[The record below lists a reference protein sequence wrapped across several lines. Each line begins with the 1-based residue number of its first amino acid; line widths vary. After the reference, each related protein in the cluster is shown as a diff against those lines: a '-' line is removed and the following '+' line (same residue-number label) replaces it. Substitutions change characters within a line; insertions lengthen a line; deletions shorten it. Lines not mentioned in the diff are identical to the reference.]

1 MVTRTSRLFLVALA
15 SAALVLAA
23 AATPAGASRSFTLT
37 AILYGDPDEKIAL
50 GSLELRLSQSVGDPD
65 QYQAMGS
72 ARFVG
77 VANGFTDLVIT
88 GGGAEISWGDPD
100 EYGDPNE
107 YGDPDQFGG
116 LIVFRLATLIPTDL
130 ASRMWGDPDDF
141 TATLYV
147 ERTAVGSGPLMYGRL
162 R

>member
-23 AATPAGASRSFTLT
+23 ALPAAGASRSFTLT
-37 AILYGDPDEKIAL
+37 ASLYGDPDDKDAL

-72 ARFVG
+72 ARFGG
-77 VANGFTDLVIT
+77 VANGYTALVIT
-88 GGGAEISWGDPD
+88 GGGTEISWGDPD
-100 EYGDPNE
+100 QYGDPNE

-116 LIVFRLATLIPTDL
+116 LIVFRLDTVIPADL

-141 TATLYV
+141 TATVYV
-147 ERTAVGSGPLMYGRL
+147 ERTPVGSGQLMYGRT